1 MVKVLKCP
9 NCHES
14 YDANSTCEFCGSNFT
29 INNQSKLA
37 EAEKRYFKKLLLN
50 EDEQPIRFGDANLY
64 YGVTSSDSGK
74 LYLTDQRLV
83 FIAHKANLNPNLHWE
98 IPLKDIQNVTMK
110 RNLIVSQHILVET
123 VKDEDRIFVVYN
135 GKKWISEILKAKSQ

>member
-14 YDANSTCEFCGSNFT
+14 YEANSTCEFCGSNFT
-29 INNQSKLA
+29 MNNQSKL
-37 EAEKRYFKKLLLN
+37 AEKRYFKKLLLN
-50 EDEQPIRFGDANLY
+50 EDEQPIRVGVANLY
-64 YGVTSSDSGK
+64 YGVTSSDGGK
-74 LYLTDQRLV
+74 LYLTNQRLV

-98 IPLKDIQNVTMK
+98 IPLQEIRNVTMK

-123 VKDEDRIFVVYN
+123 EKDEEKTFVVYN
-135 GKKWISEILKAKSQ
+135 GKKWMKEILKAKSQ